1 MLQSL
6 GLDDLA
12 HEIYRFALSRQ
23 GCRMD
28 SLLSGIRAPED
39 AIRQSVDRLLELS
52 LLRPVGRTLIP
63 ARPPLTLRT
72 LLQREQSEIL
82 RRQQEFVELKAAMDR
97 LSEDFEDAQGP
108 GPRAGW
114 ERLESHTEIHA
125 RMEHLAAK
133 TTGECVYLL
142 PSDMNGTESLQARR
156 PLDQD
161 MLERGVSVW
170 NIYRESI
177 YNHRAG
183 LTYARWLSQSGG
195 KVGTLPTVP
204 LWFVVYDRTTALI
217 SVDPEDPDAGAV
229 QVTGAGYLAC
239 LVALF
244 ERLCESMTPLDVPT
258 QSELSEPSPVERE
271 LLRLMGQ
278 GLTDEAVCKKLGLGL
293 RTVRRMIAEIMER
306 LGARSRFEAGAKAV
320 ELGWYRPCS
329 CNDDRPQRGKD
340 AKAARRAPEGDLAP
354 TVAALV

>member
-6 GLDDLA
+6 GLDELA
-12 HEIYRFALSRQ
+12 LEIYRFTLSRQ
-23 GCRMD
+23 GCRLE
-28 SLLSGIRAPED
+28 SLLTGMRAPED
-39 AIRQSVDRLLELS
+39 AVRQTVERLLELS
-52 LLRPVGRTLIP
+52 LLRSVGSILVP
-63 ARPPLTLRT
+63 ARPPLALRT

-82 RRQQEFVELKAAMDR
+82 RRQQEFVHLKAAMDR
-97 LSEDFEDAQGP
+97 LSEEYEDAQGP
-108 GPRAGW
+108 GPHAGW

-142 PSDMNGTESLQARR
+142 PSDINGTESLQARR
-156 PLDQD
+156 PLDQH
-161 MLERGVSVW
+161 MLDRGVSVW

-177 YNHRAG
+177 YNDRAG
-183 LTYARWLSQSGG
+183 LAYARWLAQSGG

-204 LWFVVYDRTTALI
+204 PWFVVYDRATALV
-217 SVDPEDPDAGAV
+217 SVDPEDPGAGAV

-244 ERLCESMTPLDVPT
+244 ERLCESMTPLDAPD

-278 GLTDEAVCKKLGLGL
+278 GLTDEAVCKKLGMGL
-293 RTVRRMIAEIMER
+293 RTVRRMIAELMER

-329 CNDDRPQRGKD
+329 CNNDRPQRGKEPT
-340 AKAARRAPEGDLAP
+340 ATRRSPEVGLAP

>member
-6 GLDDLA
+6 GLDELA
-12 HEIYRFALSRQ
+12 HEIYRFALGRQ
-23 GCRMD
+23 GCRLE
-28 SLLSGIRAPED
+28 SLLSGVHAPE
-39 AIRQSVDRLLELS
+39 AEVRRSVDRLLELS
-52 LLRPVGRTLIP
+52 LLRSVAGTLVP
-63 ARPPLTLRT
+63 SRPPLALRS
-72 LLQREQSEIL
+72 LIQREQSEIL
-82 RRQQEFVELKAAMDR
+82 RRQQEFVHIKAAMDQ
-97 LSEDFEDAQGP
+97 LSEEYEYAQGP
-108 GPRAGW
+108 GLHAGW
-114 ERLESHTEIHA
+114 ERLDSHAEIHA

-142 PSDMNGTESLQARR
+142 PSDMNGTESLHARR
-156 PLDQD
+156 PLDQH
-161 MLERGVSVW
+161 MLDRGVSVW

-183 LTYARWLSQSGG
+183 LAYARWLAESGG

-204 LWFVVYDRTTALI
+204 IWFVVYDRTTALV
-217 SVDPEDPDAGAV
+217 SVDPEDPGAGAV

-244 ERLCESMTPLDVPT
+244 ERLCESMTLLDAPD
-258 QSELSEPSPVERE
+258 QSDLNEPSSLEKE

-278 GLTDEAVCKKLGLGL
+278 GLTDEAVCKKLGVGL
-293 RTVRRMIAEIMER
+293 RTVRRMIADLMER
-306 LGARSRFEAGAKAV
+306 MGARSRFEAGAMAV

-329 CNDDRPQRGKD
+329 CNGDRPQRGKEL
-340 AKAARRAPEGDLAP
+340 KAAQRTSEFDLSP